1 MPPKDT
7 NIGVGMKEMNVVEAQ
22 SALQKTITSLL
33 Q

>member
-1 MPPKDT
+1 MPLNDI